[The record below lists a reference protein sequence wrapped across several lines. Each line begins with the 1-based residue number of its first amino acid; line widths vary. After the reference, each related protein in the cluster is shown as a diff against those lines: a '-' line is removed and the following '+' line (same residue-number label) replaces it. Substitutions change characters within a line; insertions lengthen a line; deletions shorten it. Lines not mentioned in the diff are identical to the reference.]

1 MGGPSSGETGRVLS
15 EGTQYR
21 VYLKTKKNSVKK
33 QKPLKEM
40 GVTRCTGGNVRRSS
54 EGSGCRKEEHVYL
67 LFFKRMALI
76 LFSYE
81 EYMWW
86 WWWIRCAGL

>member
-1 MGGPSSGETGRVLS
+1 MLVSPEGPGERDTDPCLEGLPVGGPSSGETGRVLS

-54 EGSGCRKEEHVYL
+54 EGSGL
-67 LFFKRMALI
+67 SLI
-76 LFSYE
+76 H
-81 EYMWW
+81 
-86 WWWIRCAGL
+86 I